1 MRKKLIGILLIGL
14 MVSTLFPVIS
24 AVNQPKYPLEV
35 QINIK
40 GGHGFRVFIKNNEAT
55 DLNGLKM
62 TIAIDGPFIARGCKN
77 RESTID
83 IKAGETSINIVPT
96 FGLGPATIKITVG
109 GVSQT
114 ASSLL
119 FGWFAFGV
127 K

>member
-62 TIAIDGPFIARGCKN
+62 TIVIDGPFIANSCKN
-77 RESTID
+77 RESTIN
-83 IKAGETSINIVPT
+83 IKAGETSINIIPT
-96 FGLGPATIKITVG
+96 FGLGLATIKITVG

-114 ASSLL
+114 ASGLL